1 MNKNRA
7 ILVLEDG
14 SVYTGTAFGA
24 KTEAVFELVFNTSM
38 TGYQEIITDPSYL
51 GQAVLFTVSH
61 IGNVGINLEDDE
73 SLKPQVSGIVVRSL
87 SPVVSNWRSHMD
99 LSSWLA
105 EHGIPGISGVDTR
118 ALTRKLREKG
128 TMRAALKTDSVANS
142 RTETDTYAE
151 VERLLRMAR
160 EWPGLDGRDMVMEV
174 TCDEAYHWV
183 DDEGSKWVNSKLV
196 IGNFEDAQLPITNY
210 HIVAYDF
217 GIKENILRHL
227 SALGANVT
235 VVPANTSAEE
245 VLALKPDGVFLS
257 NGPGDPAG
265 LPYASEAVRKLI
277 ESETPIFGIC
287 LGHQLIGRALG
298 GETARLKFG
307 HHGGNHPVQDLR
319 SKQVYVTAQNHNY
332 MVVPESLDPDE
343 VEVTYLS
350 LNDGSLEGIR
360 LKNKPVYSVQF
371 HPEAAPGPHDA
382 HEIFAPFFEAM
393 AERKQGNR
401 QSSTCLPVSLS
412 NSTPLTIL
420 IPGSG
425 PIVIGQAAEFDYSGT
440 QAVKALRKLGH
451 RIVLVNSN
459 PATIMTDP
467 DIADATYIEPL
478 TPEALEAII
487 EKEKPDVMLP
497 TVGAQTGLNLAMI
510 LSERGVLAKHNVK
523 LIGASLTAIKAAE
536 DRLLFRETMKQHGL
550 PIPEGG
556 PAYNYREAQEIA
568 KVAGYPLLVRASF
581 AMGGTGASWVYQP
594 SELEEAVRKGIQASP
609 IGQAWIEQSILG
621 WKEYELEVMRDSADN
636 FVVVCSIEN
645 LDPMGIHTGDSI
657 TVAPAQTLTDREYQV
672 MRSLARSV
680 MSAVGVET
688 GGANVQF
695 AVNPVNGQ
703 IVIIEMNPR
712 VSRSS
717 ALASKATGFPIAKI
731 AALVAAGYT
740 LDQITNDITGVT
752 RAAFEPSIDY
762 VVVKIPRWAFEK
774 FPGVEP
780 TLGPQMKS
788 VGEVL
793 ALGRTFPEA
802 LHKAVQSLEIGVD
815 ALDGSGPKREPIS
828 YTLDELSEP
837 RAERLFKVYRAI
849 EDGVVLE
856 EIAERSGYDLWFL
869 AQMIEISNWRLVIGD
884 CKTEDEFKHALL
896 KAKQMG
902 FADSY
907 LSRLLFHQKLP
918 LTNYQLPTANI
929 RELRK
934 KLGIQPTFLRVDT
947 CAAEF
952 EAHTPYMYSSYESED
967 EARPTDREKILI
979 LGGGPNRIGQGIEF
993 DYCCCQAAFALKD
1006 LGYETIMLNCNPET
1020 VSTDYDTADR
1030 LYFEPLTLEHVLNVV
1045 EREQVAGVIVQFG
1058 GQTPLNLAESL
1069 KAAGVPIIG
1078 TSPESI
1084 ALAEDREKFAA
1095 LLRELEIE
1103 QPENGIAFNL
1113 KDARTVAAR
1122 IGYPV
1127 LVRPSFV
1134 LGGRAM
1140 AIVGDESQLE
1150 AIALDAMQAAEGQ
1163 AILIDR
1169 FMEDA
1174 YEVDVDALCD
1184 GENVVIGAV
1193 MQHIEEAGVH
1203 SGDSAC
1209 VLPPYKVSM
1218 YYLGIMRDY
1227 VTQLGKALDVRG
1239 LMNVQFALKDDVVYV
1254 LEVNPRASRT
1264 IPYASKATGLPLA
1277 RVAAQVMAGQTLTA
1291 LGVTQEPRVDGFFVK
1306 EAVLPFNKLPGAD
1319 ARLGPEMRST
1329 GEVMG
1334 HASHF
1339 GHAFA
1344 KSQQAA
1350 GTALPLEGAALISVN
1365 DFDKGAALKIARDL
1379 FRMEFKI
1386 YATPGTADFFNKA
1399 GVPAEAINQ
1408 MHIGSPHTVDLIR
1421 SGAVNLII
1429 NTPLGTKSHADGAE
1443 IRSAAVRMNITLLT
1457 TLSAASAAVAGIK
1470 ALRAK
1475 ELQYRSLQEHYA
1487 AQK

>member
-1 MNKNRA
+1 
-7 ILVLEDG
+7 
-14 SVYTGTAFGA
+14 
-24 KTEAVFELVFNTSM
+24 M
-38 TGYQEIITDPSYL
+38 TQ
-51 GQAVLFTVSH
+51 
-61 IGNVGINLEDDE
+61 
-73 SLKPQVSGIVVRSL
+73 
-87 SPVVSNWRSHMD
+87 
-99 LSSWLA
+99 
-105 EHGIPGISGVDTR
+105 
-118 ALTRKLREKG
+118 
-128 TMRAALKTDSVANS
+128 
-142 RTETDTYAE
+142 
-151 VERLLRMAR
+151 
-160 EWPGLDGRDMVMEV
+160 
-174 TCDEAYHWV
+174 
-183 DDEGSKWVNSKLV
+183 
-196 IGNFEDAQLPITNY
+196 
-210 HIVAYDF
+210 
-217 GIKENILRHL
+217 
-227 SALGANVT
+227 
-235 VVPANTSAEE
+235 
-245 VLALKPDGVFLS
+245 
-257 NGPGDPAG
+257 
-265 LPYASEAVRKLI
+265 
-277 ESETPIFGIC
+277 
-287 LGHQLIGRALG
+287 
-298 GETARLKFG
+298 
-307 HHGGNHPVQDLR
+307 
-319 SKQVYVTAQNHNY
+319 
-332 MVVPESLDPDE
+332 
-343 VEVTYLS
+343 
-350 LNDGSLEGIR
+350 
-360 LKNKPVYSVQF
+360 
-371 HPEAAPGPHDA
+371 
-382 HEIFAPFFEAM
+382 
-393 AERKQGNR
+393 
-401 QSSTCLPVSLS
+401 
-412 NSTPLTIL
+412 PLTIL

-440 QAVKALRKLGH
+440 QAVKALRSLGH

-497 TVGAQTGLNLAMI
+497 TVGGQTGLNLAMI
-510 LSERGVLAKHNVK
+510 LSERGVLAKHGVK

-536 DRLLFRETMKQHGL
+536 DRLLFRETMKEHGL

-556 PAYNYREAQEIA
+556 PAYNFAEAQEIA
-568 KVAGYPLLVRASF
+568 AQAGYPLLVRASF

-594 SELEEAVRKGIQASP
+594 EELGEAIRKGIAASP

-621 WKEYELEVMRDSADN
+621 WKEYELEVMRDAADN

-657 TVAPAQTLTDREYQV
+657 TIAPAQTLTDREYQR
-672 MRSLARSV
+672 MRSLARQV

-695 AVNPVNGQ
+695 AVDPADGR

-752 RAAFEPSIDY
+752 KAAFEPSIDY

-774 FPGVEP
+774 FQGVDP

-802 LHKAVQSLEIGVD
+802 LQKAVQSLEIGVD
-815 ALDGSGPKREPIS
+815 ALDGSGPKREPIA
-828 YTLDELSEP
+828 YTLDELCLP

-849 EDGVVLE
+849 EDGVALE
-856 EIAERSGYDLWFL
+856 TVAEKSGYDIWFL
-869 AQMIEISNWRLVIGD
+869 AQMKEIAEWRLQIANSASRNY
-884 CKTEDEFKHALL
+884 KHLKEPAMRDLLL

-902 FADSY
+902 FTDGHIA
-907 LSRLLFHQKLP
+907 RLLDLSTLNLMPATDQSVR
-918 LTNYQLPTANI
+918 Q
-929 RELRK
+929 LRK
-934 KLGIQPTFLRVDT
+934 ELGITPTFLRVDT

-967 EARPTDREKILI
+967 ESDPTDKQKILI

-1006 LGYETIMLNCNPET
+1006 LGFETIMLNCNPET

-1030 LYFEPLTLEHVLNVV
+1030 LYFEPLTFEHVLNVV

-1058 GQTPLNLAESL
+1058 GQTPLNLAASL
-1069 KAAGVPIIG
+1069 QAAGVPIIG
-1078 TSPESI
+1078 TSPDSI

-1113 KDARTVAAR
+1113 ADARAVAER

-1140 AIVGDESQLE
+1140 AIVGDESQLAAVVSE
-1150 AIALDAMQAAEGQ
+1150 AMQAAEGQ
-1163 AILIDR
+1163 ALLIDR

-1184 GENVVIGAV
+1184 GQQVVIGAV

-1227 VTQLGKALDVRG
+1227 VTQLGKALNVKG

-1264 IPYASKATGLPLA
+1264 IPFASKATGLPLA
-1277 RVAAQVMAGQTLTA
+1277 RIAAQIMAGQTLKA
-1291 LGVTQEPRVDGFFVK
+1291 LGVTEEPRVDGFFVK

-1350 GTALPLEGAALISVN
+1350 GVALPLEGAALVSVN

-1379 FRMEFKI
+1379 FRMGFKL

-1399 GVPAEAINQ
+1399 GIPAEAINQ
-1408 MHIGSPHTVDLIR
+1408 YHIGSPHTVDLIR
-1421 SGAVNLII
+1421 AGTVEMVI
-1429 NTPLGTKSHADGAE
+1429 NTPLGSRAHADGAE
-1443 IRSAAVRMNITLLT
+1443 IRAAAIRMNITLLT

-1470 ALRAK
+1470 ALREK

-1487 AQK
+1487 AQG